1 MTNEERAAIMLL
13 TLDEDVAAEVMRN
26 MRPQEIRRV
35 GKYMNRITMIPTEV
49 INSVA
54 KEFVALAKESGGTI
68 AIQDGTAKNIVMK
81 ALGEKDAQNIL
92 AEVDKAKSMD
102 NPIIDKLR
110 DIDPKV
116 LMEFTKTEH
125 PQTIALILVH
135 LKPEAAAEVLENFGV
150 EMQCEIV
157 RRMANLKSVP
167 HEFIEEI
174 AKTLEK
180 EIVIGGMTDQ
190 QVGGIKVTSEI
201 LNRLGRSTESAILES
216 LDERDPE
223 LGNAIRS
230 LMFTFDDVL
239 KLDDKSLQELLK
251 EVSGDDLARAL
262 KLVDEGMRQKI
273 FKNMSKRGAEML
285 KEDIEMMPPIRVSEV
300 EASQRVILDVT
311 KRLETE
317 GRIVISRGGEEDE
330 YV

>member
-1 MTNEERAAIMLL
+1 G
-13 TLDEDVAAEVMRN
+13 RN
-26 MRPQEIRRV
+26 
-35 GKYMNRITMIPTEV
+35 
-49 INSVA
+49 
-54 KEFVALAKESGGTI
+54 
-68 AIQDGTAKNIVMK
+68 
-81 ALGEKDAQNIL
+81 
-92 AEVDKAKSMD
+92 
-102 NPIIDKLR
+102 
-110 DIDPKV
+110 
-116 LMEFTKTEH
+116 
-125 PQTIALILVH
+125 
-135 LKPEAAAEVLENFGV
+135 
-150 EMQCEIV
+150 
-157 RRMANLKSVP
+157 
-167 HEFIEEI
+167 
-174 AKTLEK
+174 
-180 EIVIGGMTDQ
+180 
-190 QVGGIKVTSEI
+190 
-201 LNRLGRSTESAILES
+201 TESAILES

>member
-13 TLDEDVAAEVMRN
+13 SLDEDVAAEVMRN

-35 GKYMNRITMIPTEV
+35 GKYMNRITMIPTEMV
-49 INSVA
+49 NTVA
-54 KEFVALAKESGGTI
+54 KEFVTLAKESGGTI
-68 AIQDGTAKNIVMK
+68 AIQDGAAKSIVMK
-81 ALGEKDAQNIL
+81 ALGERDAQHIL

-116 LMEFTKTEH
+116 LMEFTRTEH

-135 LKPEAAAEVLENFGV
+135 LKPEQAAEIVENFGI
-150 EMQCEIV
+150 EMQSEIV

-180 EIVIGGMTDQ
+180 EIVIGGINDQ
-190 QVGGIKVTSEI
+190 QVGGVKVTSEI
-201 LNRLGRSTESAILES
+201 LGRLGRSTESAILEA
-216 LDERDPE
+216 LDEKDPE

-239 KLDDKSLQELLK
+239 KLDDRSLQELLK
-251 EVSGDDLARAL
+251 EIGSDELAKAL
-262 KLVDEGMRQKI
+262 KLVDDGMRQKI
-273 FKNMSKRGAEML
+273 YKNMSKRGAEML
-285 KEDIEMMPPIRVSEV
+285 TEDIEMMPPIRVSEV
-300 EASQRVILDVT
+300 EASQRAILDVT
-311 KRLETE
+311 KRLEAE
-317 GRIVISRGGEEDE
+317 GRIVISRGGQEDE
-330 YV
+330 FV